1 LYCTLKGQKKNDAGK
16 RLTKASSRLP
26 FTRFSLKIKKNK
38 SVFPCS
44 SILGFLTQFHEIGF
58 ISSNNVYTQNKEI
71 SYLSF
76 SSLLNVFK
84 KVVYHTRRFFEM
96 VNVKVVENGVQAKDT
111 IEQFL
116 REGFTKDEVYLLAHH
131 QDRSEDLTAATN
143 TNNIGLSE
151 QGVFDAIANVFR
163 SRGDELRAKMR
174 SLGLSQPEAERYE
187 EELDHGKVIVVASKV
202 A

>member
-1 LYCTLKGQKKNDAGK
+1 MLD
-16 RLTKASSRLP
+16 
-26 FTRFSLKIKKNK
+26 
-38 SVFPCS
+38 
-44 SILGFLTQFHEIGF
+44 FLTQFLEIGF
-58 ISSNNVYTQNKEI
+58 ITSNNVYTQSKEI
-71 SYLSF
+71 SYLNF
-76 SSLLNVFK
+76 SSLLNVFE

-143 TNNIGLSE
+143 TSTIGLSE
-151 QGVFDAIANVFR
+151 QGVFDSIANVFR